1 MPGFRKVTAN
11 VPGVTIWEGDPDDEA
26 AHQRILSWLESAVD
40 GRFLEATSAVSNRVK
55 GNLGEFVAYGIG
67 ATYVFTNVADAFG
80 ANTWAPLSDI
90 SRPDLDIVWLHFG
103 DTEQD
108 DWAALQEVKTTGQE
122 RLDIADGLVSDYDKL
137 FGEDVQLTLQTRL
150 GALKNK
156 LEQQGQAD
164 KASRI
169 TKLGGSSPE
178 RAEGVK
184 LVPTLMHDNATV
196 SSSKMTLV
204 RQALIGRGWSAG
216 TIECWSILLG
226 DLDRR
231 LCLIAQGR

>member
-1 MPGFRKVTAN
+1 MPGFKRITPS
-11 VPGVTIWEGDPDDEA
+11 VPGLTVWEGDPDDEA
-26 AHQRILSWLESAVD
+26 AHQKILSWLESAVD
-40 GRFLEATSAVSNRVK
+40 GRFLGATSTLSNRIK
-55 GNLGEFVAYGIG
+55 GNLGEFVAYEIG
-67 ATYVFTNVADAFG
+67 ATYVFTNVADAYG
-80 ANTWAPLSDI
+80 ANTPTPLSDI

-108 DWAALQEVKTTGQE
+108 DWAALQEVKTTGQR
-122 RLDIADGLVSDYDKL
+122 RLDIADQLVSDYGKL

-164 KASRI
+164 KSSRI
-169 TKLGGSSPE
+169 TRLGGPTPE
-178 RAEGVK
+178 RATGIK
-184 LVPTLMHDNATV
+184 LIPTLMHDNAIS

-231 LCLIAQGR
+231 LSLIAQGR